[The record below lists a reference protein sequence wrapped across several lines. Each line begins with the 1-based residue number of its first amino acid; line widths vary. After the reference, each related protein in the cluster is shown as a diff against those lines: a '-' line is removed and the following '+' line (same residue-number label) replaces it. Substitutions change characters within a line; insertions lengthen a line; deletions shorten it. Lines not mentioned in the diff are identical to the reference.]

1 MPSHSSDGASRLVPR
16 LFTNGSFKPTRTS
29 WASSFTARY
38 GPGGPSP
45 LLFSDHIHSLKTAD
59 NNVITPSHALPQVNK
74 KNSSD
79 FDGVYVY
86 QDLEVPQ
93 TAQVKALE
101 ELLKGGPSLGAVGG
115 GGGQ

>member
-1 MPSHSSDGASRLVPR
+1 MS
-16 LFTNGSFKPTRTS
+16 
-29 WASSFTARY
+29 
-38 GPGGPSP
+38 SP
-45 LLFSDHIHSLKTAD
+45 L
-59 NNVITPSHALPQVNK
+59 PHALPQVNK

-101 ELLKGGPSLGAVGG
+101 DLLKGGPSLGAVGG
-115 GGGQ
+115 GAVSDNSVPSSPLWVFM